1 MDALTGYLYW
11 QHDDNTLQWRREM
24 GDRLMDAL
32 TGYLY
37 WQHGDNTLQCTG
49 RAGVFNPDRGV
60 G

>member
-37 WQHGDNTLQCTG
+37 WTTIHCSGDA
-49 RAGVFNPDRGV
+49 RWAID
-60 G
+60 